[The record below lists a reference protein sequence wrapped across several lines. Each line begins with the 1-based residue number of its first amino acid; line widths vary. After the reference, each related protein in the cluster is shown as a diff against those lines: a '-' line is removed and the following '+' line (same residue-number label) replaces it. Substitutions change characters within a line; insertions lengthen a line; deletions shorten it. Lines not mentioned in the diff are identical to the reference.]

1 MQDDELQQH
10 AAAIIDVA
18 RSHGAREV
26 RIFGSHASSAA
37 TSESDVDLLVS
48 LDPGRDLLDLVSIK
62 QEVEALL
69 NCPVDVVEEEGL
81 SPYLREQILR
91 QARPL

>member
-1 MQDDELQQH
+1 MQDDDLQQH
-10 AAAIIDVA
+10 AAAINDVA

-26 RIFGSHASSAA
+26 RIFGSRTRSES

-48 LDPGRDLLDLVSIK
+48 LEPGRDLLDLVAIK

-69 NCPVDVVEEEGL
+69 GCPVDVVEEEGL
-81 SPYLREQILR
+81 SPYLRDEILR

>member
-1 MQDDELQQH
+1 MQDNDVQRH
-10 AAAIIDVA
+10 AAAIIDLA
-18 RSHGAREV
+18 RRHGAREV
-26 RIFGSHASSAA
+26 RIFGSHARSES

-48 LDPGRDLLDLVSIK
+48 LEPGRDLLDLVAIK

-69 NCPVDVVEEEGL
+69 KCPVDVVEEEGL